1 VAVHPLRPAKDRWLG
16 EPLPHQLPNPAQAH
30 HKADFA
36 FQYLVFYPKLY
47 GRFSRVTHPY
57 AMKHFA
63 SFDLH
68 VLSLLLAFILSQ
80 DQTRMF
86 CLSFFIFWVLQ
97 FLILQKTENFLLYRN
112 QNVQPKKTYEK
123 YLFS

>member
-1 VAVHPLRPAKDRWLG
+1 
-16 EPLPHQLPNPAQAH
+16 
-30 HKADFA
+30 
-36 FQYLVFYPKLY
+36 
-47 GRFSRVTHPY
+47 
-57 AMKHFA
+57 
-63 SFDLH
+63 
-68 VLSLLLAFILSQ
+68 
-80 DQTRMF
+80 MF